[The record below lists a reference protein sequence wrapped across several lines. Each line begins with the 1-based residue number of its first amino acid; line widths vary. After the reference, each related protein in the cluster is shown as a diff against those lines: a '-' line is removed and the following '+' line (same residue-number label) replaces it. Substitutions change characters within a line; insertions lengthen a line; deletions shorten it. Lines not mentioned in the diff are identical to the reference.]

1 MCIVKIQINK
11 ELIGFEIK
19 KQINF
24 NSFFTKKKFK
34 EKKQIIYFPY
44 RNILYIIYNILLYI
58 YIYI

>member
-34 EKKQIIYFPY
+34 EKKQIIYFLY